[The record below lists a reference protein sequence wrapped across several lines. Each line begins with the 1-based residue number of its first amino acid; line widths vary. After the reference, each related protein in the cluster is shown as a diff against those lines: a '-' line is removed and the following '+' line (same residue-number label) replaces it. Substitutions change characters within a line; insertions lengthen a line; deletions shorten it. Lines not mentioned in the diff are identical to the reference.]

1 MKALV
6 VYEGNTE
13 KVAQAICSGLK
24 QGGLADAECKAV
36 GNVTPSDLQ
45 KADYWVMG
53 GPSSGFLAGRK
64 IQGLLRKSVGAGKAN
79 AVLFDTRMAGSAT
92 GMTDKMAA
100 IVKGANG
107 NVVASTYFSMG
118 PSKALMDGEE
128 NLAVVYGRNLLNLMK

>member
-24 QGGLADAECKAV
+24 QSGLADVECKAV

-45 KADYWVMG
+45 KAEYWVIG
-53 GPSSGFLAGRK
+53 GPSTGFLAGRK
-64 IQGLLRKSVGAGKAN
+64 VQGLLRKSVGNGKAN
-79 AVLFDTRMAGSAT
+79 AVLFDTRMAGSTT
-92 GMTDKMAA
+92 GMVDKMAA

-107 NVVASTYFSMG
+107 KVAASTFFSLA

-128 NLAVVYGRNLLNLMK
+128 NLAVVYGMNLVNLMK